1 MNLYVLRHGE
11 TNYNKEGKF
20 QGQNNISL
28 NEKGKKQAEETR
40 KELQNIK
47 FDKVFVSPLKR
58 AIETAKIVV
67 PNYEIEIDNRIIE
80 RSFGKL
86 EGKKSI
92 PDYEERI
99 KEFGI
104 ESMEDLEKRI
114 KDFIK
119 DISKKFKDNEN
130 ILVVTHGGVAQIIN
144 KLLEERYNKN
154 NFKDFLLKNGKY
166 ISYKL

>member
-1 MNLYVLRHGE
+1 MKLYVLRHGE
-11 TNYNKEGKF
+11 TDYNKEGRF

-28 NEKGKKQAEETR
+28 NEEGKKQAQETR

-58 AIETAKIVV
+58 TIETAKIVV
-67 PNYEIEIDNRIIE
+67 PNYKIEIDNRIIE

-99 KEFGI
+99 KEFEI
-104 ESMEDLEKRI
+104 ESIEELEKRV
-114 KDFIK
+114 KCFIK
-119 DISKKFKDNEN
+119 EILNEVQKDQN

-144 KLLEERYNKN
+144 KMLEKKYNEI
-154 NFKDFLLKNGKY
+154 NFKDFILKNGKY
-166 ISYKL
+166 ICYRL

>member
-1 MNLYVLRHGE
+1 MKLYVLRHGE
-11 TNYNKEGKF
+11 TEYNKEGRF

-28 NEKGKKQAEETR
+28 NEEGKKQAEETK

-67 PNYEIEIDNRIIE
+67 PNYKIEIDNRIIE

-86 EGKKSI
+86 EGEKSI
-92 PDYEERI
+92 IDYEERI

-104 ESMEDLEKRI
+104 ESIEDLEKRVKCFLKEI
-114 KDFIK
+114 F
-119 DISKKFKDNEN
+119 KKAKKEEN

-144 KLLEERYNKN
+144 KLLEEDYNEI

-166 ISYKL
+166 ICYKL

>member
-1 MNLYVLRHGE
+1 MKLYVLRHGE
-11 TNYNKEGKF
+11 TDYNKEGRF

-28 NEKGKKQAEETR
+28 NEEGKKQAQETR

-58 AIETAKIVV
+58 TIETAKIVV
-67 PNYEIEIDNRIIE
+67 PNYKIEIDNRIIE

-99 KEFGI
+99 KEFEI
-104 ESMEDLEKRI
+104 ESIEELEKRVEC
-114 KDFIK
+114 FIK
-119 DISKKFKDNEN
+119 EILNEVQKDQN

-144 KLLEERYNKN
+144 KMLEKKYNEI
-154 NFKDFLLKNGKY
+154 NFKDFILKNGKY
-166 ISYKL
+166 ICYRL